1 MTQRE
6 DRQVEQMNADAEV
19 VPKMGPSTEEQ
30 DRYLSELNEK
40 IKRGLPDRVVS
51 KPLTR
56 WNEAYKEFPRFVME
70 YLVSRYV
77 SPEEPVPGQSKI
89 DRILTEHYTES
100 AKKELIKSRIKE
112 NGEYLLL
119 GQLSVRLDQARDHY
133 WADVP
138 ALGDDHVRVAP
149 KVLAQYRDALMTS
162 GAWGTMTIEYD
173 AAYELGRRKYPF
185 YVREFTPFQVI
196 LREGSI
202 AEYAAKRGLFAE
214 DEWVDLLVQSIGFN
228 PVRFDR
234 RTKWL
239 MLLRLVPFVESNYN
253 LIELGPR
260 ETGKTYTYRNTSAK
274 SFVIS
279 GGKAT
284 TPTLFYNKTT
294 RKLGVVGIKHVVFFD
309 EIANTRFD
317 DPESSISMLKDYMQ
331 TGKFTRGDQEF
342 SAQCSIVLGGNIDT
356 DLRRKSPSEKY
367 EHLFSVLPSDLQD
380 IAFLDRIHAYLPG
393 WEMPKIRP
401 ENFASGYG
409 FMTDY
414 LAEVFAE
421 LRRRNFQTFVSAA
434 FDFGSMTGRNQDAIK
449 KTTAGMLKLLQ
460 PNLRVEHAK
469 PESLEPIV
477 AFAVEMRR
485 RVVHQLAVMRPE
497 EFGGVKYEYTPI

>member
-1 MTQRE
+1 MTHNDDCTAE
-6 DRQVEQMNADAEV
+6 QVGADAQA
-19 VPKMGPSTEEQ
+19 PDQLAPLPTNEEQ
-30 DRYLSELNEK
+30 YLSSLNDK
-40 IKRGLPDRVVS
+40 IKRGLPDRVVL

-77 SPEEPVPGQSKI
+77 NPDEPVQGQSKI

-112 NGEYLLL
+112 SGEYLLL
-119 GQLSVRLDQARDHY
+119 GQLSARLDQGKDHY

-173 AAYELGRRKYPF
+173 ATYELGRRKYPF
-185 YVREFTPFQVI
+185 YIREFTPFQVI
-196 LREGSI
+196 LREGSLD
-202 AEYAAKRGLFAE
+202 EYASLRRLFT
-214 DEWVDLLVQSIGFN
+214 DQEWVDLLIQSIGFN
-228 PVRFDR
+228 PVRFDL

-284 TPTLFYNKTT
+284 TPTLFYNKAT

-309 EIANTRFD
+309 EIANTRFED
-317 DPESSISMLKDYMQ
+317 AEASISMLKDYMQ

-356 DLRRKSPSEKY
+356 DLHRKAPSEKY
-367 EHLFSVLPSDLQD
+367 EHLFAVLPSELQD
-380 IAFLDRIHAYLPG
+380 IAFLDRIHGYVPG

-401 ENFASGYG
+401 ENYATGYG

-449 KTTAGMLKLLQ
+449 KTAAGMLKLLQ
-460 PNLRVEHAK
+460 PDLTVEQAK
-469 PESLEPIV
+469 PETLGPV
-477 AFAVEMRR
+477 LAFAVEMRK
-485 RVVHQLAVMRPE
+485 RVVDQLATMKPE
-497 EFGGVKYEYTPI
+497 EFGGIMYEYAPI